1 MKRLTVIE
9 GEKLP
14 SKMELDEFEVANNIR
29 LPPSFKAFILHQNPV
44 YVEESFFFVEGRE
57 PYDITF
63 FPFSEDSEYW
73 TIQRSFEDLFE
84 GFFERKYLP
93 FGCDS
98 GGLQYVVSVQE
109 HDYGRIYFCRMDEEL
124 QDALTLLAPSF
135 EEFVNGLTDSEE

>member
-1 MKRLTVIE
+1 MLTVIE

-29 LPPSFKAFILHQNPV
+29 LPPSFKAFILDQNPM
-44 YVEESFFFVEGRE
+44 YVEESFFFIQGRE

-98 GGLQYVVSVQE
+98 GGWQYVVSVQE